1 MSMGERTIREV
12 LKRRSEDTQRVLQQ
26 QRSMKSSGLR
36 RGARG
41 LRGLL
46 IVIALVIAAALA
58 YSGWL
63 VNQVI
68 TRFAAD
74 RVANLTSGNNVTL
87 DLHSAM
93 QFLPDTLLAATDPN
107 FYNAGNLNASP
118 LTQRLVRIYFPNSPR
133 VTADLMAIAL
143 QYTYSR
149 TDILQNFI
157 NEAPVGLD
165 HDRPVRGFAAA
176 SQVYFKKPFAQ
187 LQPQD
192 VALLVALAT
201 GPVSLDPRADPARA
215 LNLRNRVLQQN
226 VEQQVLNQA
235 QSNLLKKTPLDLA
248 PGSS

>member
-1 MSMGERTIREV
+1 MGERTIREV

-26 QRSMKSSGLR
+26 QRSAKTSGLR
-36 RGARG
+36 RRARG
-41 LRGLL
+41 LRSML
-46 IVIALVIAAALA
+46 IVIVVIIAAVLA

-63 VNQVI
+63 VNQAI
-68 TRFAAD
+68 NRFAAD
-74 RVANLTSGNNVTL
+74 RVANLTSGNNVAL
-87 DLHSAM
+87 ELHSAV

-107 FYNAGNLNASP
+107 FYNVGNMSVSP
-118 LTQRLVRIYFPNSPR
+118 LTRRLVRIYFPNSPS

-157 NEAPVGLD
+157 NEVPVGLD
-165 HDRPVRGFAAA
+165 HDRPVHGFAAA
-176 SQVYFKKPFAQ
+176 GQVYFKKPFAQ

-201 GPVSLDPRADPARA
+201 GSTMDPRADPARA
-215 LNLRNRVLQQN
+215 LILRNAVLQQD

-235 QSNLLKKTPLDLA
+235 QANLFKKTPLDLA
-248 PGSS
+248 PGSP